1 MKLQV
6 VGNTLTAFINGVQVG
21 APYVA
26 TDADKMLASGGFGSA
41 GPARRRCCSTTSS
54 SARMPYADQA

>member
-26 TDADKMLASGGFGSA
+26 TDTDKMLASGGFGLLV
-41 GPARRRCCSTTSS
+41 RRGDAVFDDVVVR
-54 SARMPYADQA
+54 AP